1 LKSVLMARKDQFART
16 LAVKTLTFALGRQLR
31 YYDEPVTDKIAK
43 AVIASGWRPS
53 SLLAAVVESYPFQ
66 FQQQSQEPSK

>member
-1 LKSVLMARKDQFART
+1 
-16 LAVKTLTFALGRQLR
+16 LR

-43 AVIASGWRPS
+43 AVIDSGWLPS

-66 FQQQSQEPSK
+66 FQQQPQEHSE

>member
-1 LKSVLMARKDQFART
+1 VLTRKDQFART
-16 LAVKTLTFALGRQLR
+16 LAAKALTFALGRELR

-66 FQQQSQEPSK
+66 FQQQSQEHSE